1 MIRLFS
7 GLKNF
12 SEFIYPKKQHL
23 FAKLVKGQSPH
34 TLFITCSD
42 SRIDPSLITQTEPG
56 ELFVIRNAGNL
67 IPVHDGAGRGEEAAI
82 EFALEGLGVENIV
95 VCGHSHCGAMEAL
108 SGKIDMTNF
117 PSVKEWLKNASKTKK
132 KMEQK
137 KLSTT
142 TCSSSENVLIQ
153 IENLKTHPT
162 VAARLAA
169 GKLNIFA
176 WVYDFTKGD
185 VSFFHRDRKKFVSS
199 KEFRGIGEKEIES
212 FSL

>member
-1 MIRLFS
+1 MVRLFS
-7 GLKNF
+7 GLKKF
-12 SEFIYPKKQHL
+12 SEFVYPKKEHL
-23 FAKLVKGQSPH
+23 FSKLAQGQSPH

-67 IPVHDGAGRGEEAAI
+67 VPAHDGSGRGEEAAI

-108 SGKIDMTNF
+108 SGKIDLKNF
-117 PSVKEWLKNASKTKK
+117 PSVKEWLKTAHKTKK
-132 KMEQK
+132 RVEEK
-137 KLSTT
+137 KA
-142 TCSSSENVLIQ
+142 TCSISENVLVQ

-169 GKLNIFA
+169 GRLNIFA